1 MQDINQ
7 NQINEQAQIAGANLM
22 QKIEMKTAA
31 AVNDTPPEQG
41 NLIEM
46 PKKRDFLPCITQY
59 ERYYNEITNAPPP
72 IKTGFAMF
80 DTVSGGLY
88 NGVSVIGGLSG
99 TGKTALA
106 CQIADNV
113 AENGVKVLFLSLE
126 MKERYIFERLNAI
139 HFRKEY
145 NIFNDIPFF
154 QANIYPRIGENKSL
168 NNIFIYDLHFNDKT
182 AINCVDKTAINCVD
196 KTAINC
202 VEIIKQFC
210 NEMRN
215 THGEKQDLLVIID
228 HLQHIENVRKSEQ
241 NDFLTIN
248 DAFRAFEKVADEK
261 DIKMLV
267 LSQLNRAAY
276 NTAKDTGIQ
285 MQDFK
290 GASRIEQG
298 AVMLVGITNGEN
310 GEKRLNICKNRFNK
324 SFDGFI
330 HCDFNGVFFTEKAST
345 EPLPL
350 QDNETQSG
358 GQW

>member
-1 MQDINQ
+1 MITNE
-7 NQINEQAQIAGANLM
+7 NQIHEQAEKVSADLV
-22 QKIEMKTAA
+22 QKIETAA
-31 AVNDTPPEQG
+31 AVNDTPPEQT
-41 NLIEM
+41 NLSGIEM
-46 PKKRDFLPCITQY
+46 PNKRHFLPCITQY

-72 IKTGFAMF
+72 IKTGFTMF

-88 NGVSVIGGLSG
+88 NGVSVIGGLAG

-154 QANIYPRIGENKSL
+154 QAKIYPRIGENKSL
-168 NNIFIYDLHFNDKT
+168 NNIFIYDLHFD
-182 AINCVDKTAINCVD
+182 D

-215 THGEKQDLLVIID
+215 EHGEKQDLLVIID

-248 DAFRAFEKVADEK
+248 DAFRAFEKIADEK

-298 AVMLVGITNGEN
+298 AVMLAGITNGEN

-330 HCDFNGVFFTEKAST
+330 HCDFNGVFFVEKAST

-350 QDNETQSG
+350 QDSKPQSG
-358 GQW
+358 GQSNANTNE

>member
-1 MQDINQ
+1 MENQKTDWDDPQEALKAPAPDIY
-7 NQINEQAQIAGANLM
+7 
-22 QKIEMKTAA
+22 KTAA
-31 AVNDTPPEQG
+31 AVNDTPPEQI
-41 NLIEM
+41 NLSGIEM
-46 PKKRDFLPCITQY
+46 PNKRHFLPCITQY
-59 ERYYNEITNAPPP
+59 ERYYNEITNAQPP

-113 AENGVKVLFLSLE
+113 ADSGVKVLFLSLE

-145 NIFNDIPFF
+145 NIFNDIAFF
-154 QANIYPRIGENKSL
+154 QDNIYPRISENKSL
-168 NNIFIYDLHFNDKT
+168 NNIFIYDLHFEDKT
-182 AINCVDKTAINCVD
+182 AL
-196 KTAINC
+196 NC

-215 THGEKQDLLVIID
+215 EHGEKQDLLVIID

-248 DAFRAFEKVADEK
+248 DAFRAFEKIADEK
-261 DIKMLV
+261 DIKMLI

-298 AVMLVGITNGEN
+298 AVMLAGITNGEN

-324 SFDGFI
+324 SFAGFI
-330 HCDFNGVFFTEKAST
+330 HCDFNGVFFTEKTST

-350 QDNETQSG
+350 QETQSG
-358 GQW
+358 AKNDSFN

>member
-1 MQDINQ
+1 MNDNANKNNDLQDLVN
-7 NQINEQAQIAGANLM
+7 AKLANA
-22 QKIEMKTAA
+22 KPIDYTAA
-31 AVNDTPPEQG
+31 AVNDTPPEQTNIAG
-41 NLIEM
+41 IEM
-46 PKKRDFLPCITQY
+46 PNKRHFLPCITKY

-88 NGVSVIGGLSG
+88 NGVSVIGGLAG

-113 AENGVKVLFLSLE
+113 ALNGVKVLFLSLE
-126 MKERYIFERLNAI
+126 MKERYIFERLTAI
-139 HFRKEY
+139 HLRQKY
-145 NIFNDIPFF
+145 NIFNDKDFF
-154 QANIYPRIGENKSL
+154 NENIYPFTGENKSL
-168 NNIFIYDLHFNDKT
+168 NNIYLYDLT
-182 AINCVDKTAINCVD
+182 GED

-215 THGEKQDLLVIID
+215 EHGEKQDLLVIID

-248 DAFRAFEKVADEK
+248 DAVRAFEKIADEK

-298 AVMLVGITNGEN
+298 AVMLAGITNGEN

-330 HCDFNGVFFTEKAST
+330 HCDFNGVFFTEKTST

-350 QDNETQSG
+350 QDNETQSQG
-358 GQW
+358 GDYANND